1 MVNVVA
7 PRFDY
12 DIDPIYLND
21 DMSNKLFCTFA
32 TEDTLEGVL
41 ATIQERYRIIYNK
54 IFVLYSKSQ
63 DEYIC
68 TYNVDFGNVG
78 NFIDNTILVHRK
90 KESNTL
96 YTINALNT
104 LIKEL
109 NGGVLD
115 TSYRINWSDFRNCVL
130 LTKGPE
136 LKRVN
141 TTIFFFLNYQIII
154 ASLYTYVLETKI
166 FLKELTGS
174 VLIELQMLWWLFHPK
189 DNRYIH
195 YKKDRIYLLTKLYK
209 TCLETL
215 P

>member
-1 MVNVVA
+1 MTNVMTT
-7 PRFDY
+7 RFDY
-12 DIDPIYLND
+12 DIEPIYFNE

-32 TEDTLEGVL
+32 TEETLDSVL
-41 ATIQERYRIIYNK
+41 ELIQDKYKIIYNK

-78 NFIDNTILVHRK
+78 SFIDNTILVHRK

-109 NGGVLD
+109 NNGQLD
-115 TSYRINWSDFRNCVL
+115 SNYRVNWKDFRNCVL

-136 LKRVN
+136 LKRIN
-141 TTIFFFLNYQIII
+141 TKLFRI
-154 ASLYTYVLETKI
+154 
-166 FLKELTGS
+166 
-174 VLIELQMLWWLFHPK
+174 IELE
-189 DNRYIH
+189 N
-195 YKKDRIYLLTKLYK
+195 
-209 TCLETL
+209 
-215 P
+215 

>member
-1 MVNVVA
+1 MINEVIQSD
-7 PRFDY
+7 FDY
-12 DIDPIYLND
+12 DIEPIYLNE

-32 TEDTLEGVL
+32 TEETLDSILEQ
-41 ATIQERYRIIYNK
+41 IQERYKIIYNK

-68 TYNVDFGNVG
+68 TYNVDFGNIG
-78 NFIDNTILVHRK
+78 TFLENTILVHRK

-109 NGGVLD
+109 NEGVLD
-115 TSYRINWSDFRNCVL
+115 TSYRINCSDYRNCIL

-141 TTIFFFLNYQIII
+141 T
-154 ASLYTYVLETKI
+154 
-166 FLKELTGS
+166 
-174 VLIELQMLWWLFHPK
+174 
-189 DNRYIH
+189 
-195 YKKDRIYLLTKLYK
+195 KLYK
-209 TCLETL
+209 IVELENK
-215 P
+215 

>member
-1 MVNVVA
+1 MKETVTEN
-7 PRFDY
+7 RFDY
-12 DIDPIYLND
+12 DIEPIYFNE

-32 TEDTLEGVL
+32 TEDTLDSIL
-41 ATIQERYRIIYNK
+41 KQIQERYKIIYNK

-78 NFIDNTILVHRK
+78 TFLENTILVHRK

-115 TSYRINWSDFRNCVL
+115 TSYRVNWLDYRNCIL

-141 TTIFFFLNYQIII
+141 T
-154 ASLYTYVLETKI
+154 
-166 FLKELTGS
+166 
-174 VLIELQMLWWLFHPK
+174 
-189 DNRYIH
+189 
-195 YKKDRIYLLTKLYK
+195 KLYK
-209 TCLETL
+209 IIELN
-215 P
+215 

>member
-1 MVNVVA
+1 MVMVA
-7 PRFDY
+7 GNRFDY
-12 DIDPIYLND
+12 DIDPITINE

-32 TEDTLEGVL
+32 TEETLEPVL
-41 ATIQERYRIIYNK
+41 ENIQERYKIIYNK
-54 IFVLYSKSQ
+54 IFVLYSKSLN
-63 DEYIC
+63 EYIC

-90 KESNTL
+90 KEPNTL

-141 TTIFFFLNYQIII
+141 TKLFRI
-154 ASLYTYVLETKI
+154 
-166 FLKELTGS
+166 
-174 VLIELQMLWWLFHPK
+174 IELE
-189 DNRYIH
+189 N
-195 YKKDRIYLLTKLYK
+195 
-209 TCLETL
+209 
-215 P
+215 